1 MLTHKRILS
10 LFCCLILLGG
20 MMVLPAQ
27 AADAPA
33 AWAAEE
39 VEAAIALGLVPQD
52 LQNQY
57 EAEITRAEFCRLAVA
72 CLNEADR
79 VNGWNLTPDASVSF
93 TDTSDAD
100 VLTAV
105 GLGIVKGDGTG
116 LFYPDQGITR
126 QEAAVMLYN
135 TLKAMGAPIQS
146 VGSSFADQ
154 ESIASWAQEAVSA
167 IVGWGVMGGTGGGGF
182 SPLTPYSRQQA
193 YVTMYRLLSSVYMK
207 MDVYSATLQP
217 GERFQLSC
225 AYATGA
231 IDASWSSSDPS
242 VVAVSGANSTVTL
255 TAIKAGTA
263 TVTCRSG
270 DFRMSCSVTVAP
282 TSSTV
287 EQDFTGADR
296 THYSNDIAWDLCRQ
310 LESEIGIQIFYLP
323 EFDDSVEGALVT
335 HATYAG
341 TALDSAYFQKVY
353 SELTEMKQAF
363 DLYPEGF
370 LKEVVAKKGDRTTQI
385 VLFPADMVWFAGE
398 PSGLGYGFH
407 GEHVYD
413 YSDTRTDRIY
423 YTGDGEPYSYGHE
436 MGHMVVSSAMIA
448 NGWTQSCD
456 QWVSY
461 TANSGAEGFVSSYA
475 MASRP
480 EDFAETWAYL
490 WHYRSEVE
498 AMLNTGRSEAL
509 RGKIGYLTQ
518 VLISQYSTATWDN
531 LPWTYLLE

>member
-1 MLTHKRILS
+1 MLAHKRVLS
-10 LFCCLILLGG
+10 LLCCLILLGG
-20 MMVLPAQ
+20 IVVLPAR

-39 VEAAIALGLVPQD
+39 VEAAIGLGLVPQD

-79 VNGWNLTPDASVSF
+79 VNGWNLTSDASPSF
-93 TDTSDAD
+93 ADTSDAD

-105 GLGIVKGDGTG
+105 GLGIASGDGNG
-116 LFYPDQGITR
+116 LFHPDKGITR

-135 TLKAMGAPIQS
+135 TLKVMGAPIQG
-146 VGSSFADQ
+146 VGSSFTDQ
-154 ESIASWAQEAVSA
+154 ESIAAWAEEPVSA
-167 IVGWGVMGGTGGGGF
+167 IVGWGVMNGTGDGGF
-182 SPLTPYSRQQA
+182 SPLASYSRQQA

-225 AYATGA
+225 AYATGS

-255 TAIKAGTA
+255 TAVKAGTA
-263 TVTCRSG
+263 TITCRSG

-323 EFDDSVEGALVT
+323 EFDDNVEGALVT

-341 TALDSAYFQKVY
+341 TALNSAYFQMVY

-370 LKEVVAKKGDRTTQI
+370 LKEVVAKKGNRTTQI

-509 RGKIGYLTQ
+509 RGKIAYLTQ
-518 VLISQYSTATWDN
+518 VLIAQYSTATWDN